1 MERRVLGKGLD
12 ALIPKK
18 ATSISPKEFI
28 HLELEKVVPAG
39 KQPRQQINQEELAE
53 LAGSIKEKG
62 FIQPIVVRQI
72 GQEKFEIIAGERR
85 YLAAKYLRLKE
96 IPTIVKNVGPQEAF
110 ILAIVENLQRKNL
123 NPMEEAQAFS
133 RLIAEFGFSLADIAQ
148 FVGKDKT
155 TIVNAVR
162 LLKLPEKV
170 QQALRVGAISRSQA
184 RTILAVENKLQQNK
198 LFEQILQGGM
208 SVRDIEKKVRRA
220 SGKNKKNDPFVE
232 EMEEKLQKLLGT
244 KVKIYNRKN
253 NRGKIVV
260 EYYDLKDFERI
271 LKKIT

>member
-208 SVRDIEKKVRRA
+208 SVRDIEKKARRA
-220 SGKNKKNDPFVE
+220 SGKNKKSDPFVE